1 MLVLLPFVR
10 VTKEKKMSGNNFDKK
25 NIPVD
30 GGKSFLADWE
40 GVGASGVQT
49 IEIQAGDD
57 VSFEVPVRQVAQ
69 RQQQQQSGPNG
80 NAQMGGDGYDWHP
93 SEDLG

>member
-1 MLVLLPFVR
+1 
-10 VTKEKKMSGNNFDKK
+10 MSGDSFDKQ

-40 GVGASGVQT
+40 GVGASRT
-49 IEIQAGDD
+49 IEVQPGAD
-57 VSFEVPVRQVAQ
+57 VSFEVPVK
-69 RQQQQQSGPNG
+69 QQMQQGHAGGQP
-80 NAQMGGDGYDWHP
+80 QMGGDGYDWHP

>member
-1 MLVLLPFVR
+1 
-10 VTKEKKMSGNNFDKK
+10 MSGQNFDKK

-40 GVGASGVQT
+40 GVGASGVKT
-49 IEIQAGDD
+49 IEVQAGDD
-57 VSFEVPVRQVAQ
+57 VSFDVPVRQVAQ
-69 RQQQQQSGPNG
+69 QQQQQQSGPNG

>member
-1 MLVLLPFVR
+1 
-10 VTKEKKMSGNNFDKK
+10 MSGENFDKK

-40 GVGASGVQT
+40 GAGASGVKT
-49 IEIQAGDD
+49 IEIQAGDE
-57 VSFEVPVRQVAQ
+57 VSFEVPVRKVAQ
-69 RQQQQQSGPNG
+69 QQQQQQSGPGG